1 MNIARIVFILSG
13 EQKWH
18 RYDCTG
24 AVHANLWFYSLHMKN
39 EQVSNDVVQMFQVK
53 PSLKAGKQ
61 TSYEI
66 NSYHIQ
72 LISAPGLIS
81 TTVHPNT

>member
-1 MNIARIVFILSG
+1 
-13 EQKWH
+13 
-18 RYDCTG
+18 
-24 AVHANLWFYSLHMKN
+24 MKN

-72 LISAPGLIS
+72 LISSAPGLIS
-81 TTVHPNT
+81 TQCTQTHNCRGVLCSEIMTIIINKIIN

>member
-1 MNIARIVFILSG
+1 M
-13 EQKWH
+13 Q
-18 RYDCTG
+18 
-24 AVHANLWFYSLHMKN
+24 ANLRFYSLHMKN

-72 LISAPGLIS
+72 LVSAPGLIS
-81 TTVHPNT
+81 TQCTQTHNCQGVLCSEIMTKINNKIIN